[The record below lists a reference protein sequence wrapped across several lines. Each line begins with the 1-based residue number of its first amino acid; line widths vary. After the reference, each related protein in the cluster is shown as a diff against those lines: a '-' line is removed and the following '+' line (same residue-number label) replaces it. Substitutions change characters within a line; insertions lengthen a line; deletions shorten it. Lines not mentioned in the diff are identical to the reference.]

1 MKKIDGWKIFTGS
14 PKDFSEKELVTR
26 RCLEIAERANFPTD
40 YEDMYSHLFENE
52 NAELFMVIN
61 DSNEIFGFATFDYDK
76 ETNTAYL
83 HGIIIHPDIQGMGFS
98 VKLIQEAINKFKNNF
113 LMARTH
119 NPRVYEM
126 MSRVSY
132 DGIVFPNIN
141 VEEIPLDV
149 WNVVLSNEATKNA
162 DENLIVREAYP
173 DEKVIQDVRNKEIQK
188 FFSRLNPRDAQV
200 IVVCTP

>member
-1 MKKIDGWKIFTGS
+1 
-14 PKDFSEKELVTR
+14 
-26 RCLEIAERANFPTD
+26 
-40 YEDMYSHLFENE
+40 
-52 NAELFMVIN
+52 
-61 DSNEIFGFATFDYDK
+61 
-76 ETNTAYL
+76 
-83 HGIIIHPDIQGMGFS
+83 
-98 VKLIQEAINKFKNNF
+98 
-113 LMARTH
+113 
-119 NPRVYEM
+119 

>member
-26 RCLEIAERANFPTD
+26 RCLEIAERAKFPTD
-40 YEDMYSHLFENE
+40 YEDMYEHLFENE